1 MADQAKIRQRL
12 DACRFLS
19 LESFGPCQ
27 VGDSQFDLI
36 LEVAEL
42 KSQSAEERRTS
53 IQVPPADFEIRT
65 SEDVRRFIENHTKAL
80 AIGSDS
86 ANFTIHFKNYASFH
100 ITNEIMSLTEAH
112 GDRSKNLR
120 SYETSRFLDHMAT
133 ATCASDWLSEPLR
146 HFRVICVNHIIDVAC
161 LDDPVIS
168 TKPAR
173 SFDA

>member
-1 MADQAKIRQRL
+1 MADQAKIRQHL

-19 LESFGPCQ
+19 LESFGPHQ

-42 KSQSAEERRTS
+42 KSQAPQAGNQTWDTETLASLD
-53 IQVPPADFEIRT
+53 IQT
-65 SEDVRRFIENHTKAL
+65 SEDVLRLLENANRL
-80 AIGSDS
+80 VVSPDS
-86 ANFTIHFKNYASFH
+86 AIFTIRFEDYASFQ
-100 ITNEIMSLTEAH
+100 IMNETMTLPETDE
-112 GDRSKNLR
+112 DFSKKLR
-120 SYETSRFLDHMAT
+120 SYEKSRFLDYMAT

-161 LDDPVIS
+161 IEAPIIS

-173 SFDA
+173 NFDA